1 MTKIA
6 VENVSVPDQV
16 TNVDATK
23 YTVMKGAM
31 LTVMSDTPMTAALIK
46 NVARSQLSKDL
57 FPGVATSGCWIKCVQ
72 LDLEAKGML
81 TKQATKPL
89 GWSTI

>member
-46 NVARSQLSKDL
+46 NVARS
-57 FPGVATSGCWIKCVQ
+57 
-72 LDLEAKGML
+72 
-81 TKQATKPL
+81 
-89 GWSTI
+89 